1 MKLFLPILVLLFAIS
16 AQVYVSYRIWH
27 ILPVAKIFKTGA
39 TVLYNAAL
47 MSMFVFFLS
56 HRFETIIGNF
66 AFNKFIYEVGT
77 TTLFVLLYLF
87 MLFLLTDLLRLI
99 HVLPKDIVSDS
110 KVGSLAITGI
120 MLAIFIG
127 SNIHYHH
134 KYRETVDLTSSKPLP
149 KPLKIVMLSD
159 LHLGYHNE
167 RSEFAKW
174 VDIINGENPDIV
186 MIGGD
191 IVDFDVVPLLEQNV
205 AEEFHRIKAPIYAC
219 LGNHEFIGGKDKA
232 LSFYKSAGINLLVDD
247 YADLPE
253 YGLRIIGRDDFSNR
267 KRKSIPEIIGTQ
279 STDSLYTILL
289 NHQPFYLNDSE
300 ESGVDFQFSGHTH
313 MGQMFPI
320 NLIIKGMYECGYG
333 EWQRGNTRYYVSSGM
348 GIWGGKYRNF
358 SQSEYVVVNLTNTD
372 QRD

>member
-47 MSMFVFFLS
+47 LSMFVFFLS

-174 VDIINGENPDIV
+174 VDIINGENPDFV

-232 LSFYKSAGINLLVDD
+232 LSFYKSAGINLLMDD
-247 YADLPE
+247 FVDLPE

-279 STDSLYTILL
+279 PTDSLYTILL

>member
-87 MLFLLTDLLRLI
+87 MLFLLTDFLRLI

-110 KVGSLAITGI
+110 KVGSLAIAGI
-120 MLAIFIG
+120 MFAIFIG

-134 KYRETVDLTSSKPLP
+134 KYKETVDLTSSKPLP

-167 RSEFAKW
+167 RSEFARW
-174 VDIINGENPDIV
+174 VDIINGENPDLV

-232 LSFYKSAGINLLVDD
+232 LSFYKSAAINLLVDD

-279 STDSLYTILL
+279 PTDSLYTILL
-289 NHQPFYLNDSE
+289 NHQPFHLEDSE
-300 ESGVDFQFSGHTH
+300 ASGVDFQFSGHTH

-358 SQSEYVVVNLTNTD
+358 SQSEYVVVTVHE
-372 QRD
+372 